1 MRDETS
7 QPHEAETK
15 KIPNLNNFY
24 CYCPGGMYRMKEY
37 YAVLQPER
45 RKIIQAIDNI
55 IREKNNLLQIK
66 TAVKNMKKAAQTGPK
81 IFELSQ
87 EEQSEKAQQLE
98 TYRGRLE
105 QEAEIILRPLY
116 EKLLAQG
123 FSHDVLIR

>member
-1 MRDETS
+1 
-7 QPHEAETK
+7 
-15 KIPNLNNFY
+15 
-24 CYCPGGMYRMKEY
+24 MKEY